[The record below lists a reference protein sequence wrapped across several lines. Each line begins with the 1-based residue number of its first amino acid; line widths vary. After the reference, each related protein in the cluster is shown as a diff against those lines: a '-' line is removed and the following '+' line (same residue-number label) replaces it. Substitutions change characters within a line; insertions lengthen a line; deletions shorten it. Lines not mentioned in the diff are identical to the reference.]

1 MFNPSEQA
9 LVRSSFPQLEQDRG
23 LIYLDTAATALRLG
37 SCIDRLHGFYRLG
50 NATVSR
56 SLYPAAREATA
67 AVHHTRV
74 RLAELLSVPEV
85 EQIVFTRGT
94 TDSIN
99 MLARSIAA
107 QLRVGDEVLVT
118 AQEHH
123 SNLVPWQMAC
133 AQSGASLRILPLTA
147 SGEWDLEQLQ
157 EQLRPSCKLVA
168 CSLVSNVLGIR
179 NPVERLVEAAHS
191 VGARVVC
198 DAAQAVATHKI
209 RWSELGVDALAFS
222 AHKLF
227 GPTGVGTLI
236 GDLGWLDSLPP
247 PAGGGDMVDEVW
259 LEGATYAALP
269 HRWEAGT
276 PAIAEIIAW
285 SEAID
290 WIMGMGPE
298 RIGAHC
304 RMLVRELIP
313 ILEQM
318 GFVILEA
325 CHQARA
331 VVSCVHPRAHA
342 ADIATLLGLKGVA
355 VRSGHLCAQPL
366 LRHLGYRQLLRF
378 SFGPYTTSQCLLAAC
393 HELESAVEVVQQG

>member
-1 MFNPSEQA
+1 MFSPNEQA
-9 LVRSSFPQLEQDRG
+9 LIRSSFPQLEHDCG

-37 SCIDRLHGFYRLG
+37 SCLERLNGFYRLG

-56 SLYPAAREATA
+56 ALYPAAREATA

-74 RLAELLSVPEV
+74 RLADLLHVPEI
-85 EQIVFTRGT
+85 EQVIFTRGT

-99 MLARSIAA
+99 MLARAVAA
-107 QLRVGDEVLVT
+107 QLRPGDEVLVT

-133 AQSGASLRILPLTA
+133 ASSGATLRILPLTA
-147 SGEWDLEQLQ
+147 TGEWDCEQLPK
-157 EQLRPSCKLVA
+157 LLTPACKLVA
-168 CSLVSNVLGIR
+168 CSLVSNVLGVR
-179 NPVERLVEAAHS
+179 NPVEHLVQAAHS

-198 DAAQAVATHKI
+198 DAAQAVATHLIK
-209 RWSELGVDALAFS
+209 WSELGVDALAFS

-227 GPTGVGTLI
+227 GPTGVGALI
-236 GDLGWLDSLPP
+236 GDLAWLDSLPV

-259 LEGATYAALP
+259 TDHATYAALP

-285 SEAID
+285 AEAID
-290 WIMGMGPE
+290 WVKGMGPE

-304 RMLVRELIP
+304 RMLLREFIP
-313 ILEQM
+313 MLEQL
-318 GFVILEA
+318 GFVVLDA
-325 CHQARA
+325 CNRGRSLI
-331 VVSCVHPRAHA
+331 SCTHPHAHA
-342 ADIATLLGLKGVA
+342 ADIATLLGLRGIA

-366 LRHLGYRQLLRF
+366 LRHLGYRQLLRC
-378 SFGPYTTSQCLLAAC
+378 SFGPYTTSQCLMRAC
-393 HELESAVEVVQQG
+393 QELESVIDIVRQ